1 MAKRRKRTYTKSC
14 RALITKE
21 CGCYYRNLRLKKE
34 DRKLPSL
41 GRQSQSIMRTT
52 LTRRLSYVENR
63 IGNIIR

>member
-21 CGCYYRNLRLKKE
+21 MWVLLQELKVKEE

-52 LTRRLSYVENR
+52 LTRRLSYVEDR